1 MCELSC
7 SHAFPVWLT
16 HLVCVHNL
24 SHHTTLLGHCMP
36 QTLWWRKRAF
46 LRWHM
51 TSRSFQ
57 AWWCT
62 TAVWH
67 CLTNWCCKIIVA
79 RWFAS
84 CYCINMLDM
93 DVWGMYV
100 KTWLLHCAAEGE
112 FSNLFTVEATV
123 FGIQRG
129 RNWGVDL
136 MGFCCCTFKNIQKC
150 WWCYTCFILFPG
162 AGFKDFSIW
171 GRLLWVRQDSLG
183 WNHISFFSLPGFV
196 GWNENSCGAWR
207 KEFQLGRN
215 NHGAFGLGLHFA
227 GTWRCGQAWQAGRV
241 CKFASL
247 WCEESWRAAET
258 STGKHSIVVCPCK
271 CRGVAGIQAGRP
283 ILSGQGQSAEWQTS
297 AESGLPLGS

>member
-1 MCELSC
+1 MYLGEDLTCSNMCELFC
-7 SHAFPVWLT
+7 SHPSPVWLI
-16 HLVCVHNL
+16 HLVCAQFEPSYNL
-24 SHHTTLLGHCMP
+24 FVPLLGHCIP

-62 TAVWH
+62 AAVWH
-67 CLTNWCCKIIVA
+67 CLTNLSCKIIVA

-84 CYCINMLDM
+84 CYTICSNMFRYGCLIG

-112 FSNLFTVEATV
+112 FSNLFTVEAETGELIWWV
-123 FGIQRG
+123 C
-129 RNWGVDL
+129 VSVHS
-136 MGFCCCTFKNIQKC
+136 KNIQTC
-150 WWCYTCFILFPG
+150 WWCYTCFILFPR

-171 GRLLWVRQDSLG
+171 GRLWVRQDSLS
-183 WNHISFFSLPGFV
+183 WNHFLV

-207 KEFQLGRN
+207 KEFQ
-215 NHGAFGLGLHFA
+215 FGLHVA

-247 WCEESWRAAET
+247 WCEESWRAAENI
-258 STGKHSIVVCPCK
+258 H
-271 CRGVAGIQAGRP
+271 REA
-283 ILSGQGQSAEWQTS
+283 
-297 AESGLPLGS
+297 